1 MCADSLSGCRR
12 AVAFYAFFAA
22 FRLAAQNFFIRKPT
36 AFLASADILP
46 PPTNSK
52 LLRTHRGRESYRV
65 NSAHQCL
72 FLPFLQFL
80 CHGMPVI
87 ATVF

>member
-46 PPTNSK
+46 PPMEQFDAGLHIDQTTAIEP
-52 LLRTHRGRESYRV
+52 LERWAFDEV
-65 NSAHQCL
+65 D
-72 FLPFLQFL
+72 LPETYPS
-80 CHGMPVI
+80 GI
-87 ATVF
+87 